1 MDITVIRTQKTFY
14 EVNSTLAALLIEAF
28 PNEFEKLFC
37 PAPAPRST
45 EPQWGIG
52 KTLGGYVCINLRLPS
67 GETRSYDGLPEN
79 AANGFKYRQW
89 SGEKQDYIVDGPV
102 PPDSILAA
110 YAAQYVPRMR

>member
-1 MDITVIRTQKTFY
+1 MDITVIKTQKTFY
-14 EVNSTLAALLIEAF
+14 QVDGTLAALLLEAF
-28 PNEFEKLFC
+28 PNDFERVER

-45 EPQWGIG
+45 APEWGIG

-67 GETRSYDGLPEN
+67 GETRSYDGFPDD

-89 SGEKQDYIVDGPV
+89 SGAEQTYVVDGPV